1 MTTNVIDF
9 YKKNNGLIDISSD
22 EFYTK
27 CVVLSLRNA
36 EALGVWLYGRLWA
49 DGLIDRKAIKIHF
62 GFGEARMKKNL
73 TYLNKVGLIEY
84 RMKKNA
90 HGRYVKGTIHA
101 LDGKKYMQIFKQPF
115 NMAVTKNEQIE
126 EL

>member
-1 MTTNVIDF
+1 MTTNVINFCKEDNSLIDAYGYDF
-9 YKKNNGLIDISSD
+9 YAN
-22 EFYTK
+22 
-27 CVVLSLRNA
+27 CVALSLRNA

-84 RMKKNA
+84 RMEKNT
-90 HGRYVKGTIHA
+90 HGRYIKGTIHA

-126 EL
+126 EP